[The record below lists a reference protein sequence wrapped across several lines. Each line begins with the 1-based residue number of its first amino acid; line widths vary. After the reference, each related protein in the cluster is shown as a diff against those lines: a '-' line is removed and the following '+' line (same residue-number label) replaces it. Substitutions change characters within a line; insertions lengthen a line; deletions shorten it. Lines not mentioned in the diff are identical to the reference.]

1 MAISEG
7 DVRDVL
13 ARVPHPEI
21 DHTLV
26 ELGMVKDIVVGDGKV
41 SVTLVLPFL
50 GVPIRDDL
58 VDSLRNA
65 IKELGGDG
73 DVEVNLAEMTQKGRE
88 TFMVMAQEAWLG
100 T

>member
-1 MAISEG
+1 MGISEG
-7 DVRDVL
+7 EVRDAL

-26 ELGMVKDIVVGDGKV
+26 ELGMVKDVVVGDGKV

-50 GVPIRDDL
+50 GVPIVDDL

-65 IKELGGDG
+65 IKALSGDVE
-73 DVEVNLAEMTQKGRE
+73 VEVNLAEMTQKGRE
-88 TFMVMAQEAWLG
+88 TFMVTAQEAWLG

>member
-7 DVRDVL
+7 DVRDAL

-21 DHTLV
+21 DHTLA
-26 ELGMVKDIVVGDGKV
+26 ELGMVKDIVVGDGKA

-65 IKELGGDG
+65 IKELSGDVE
-73 DVEVNLAEMTQKGRE
+73 VEVNLAEMTQKGRE
-88 TFMVMAQEAWLG
+88 TFMVKAQEAWLG

>member
-1 MAISEG
+1 MGISEG
-7 DVRDVL
+7 EVRDAL

-50 GVPIRDDL
+50 GVPIVDDL

-65 IKELGGDG
+65 IKALSGDVE
-73 DVEVNLAEMTQKGRE
+73 VEVNLAEMTQKGRE
-88 TFMVMAQEAWLG
+88 TFMVTAQEAWLG

>member
-1 MAISEG
+1 MVISEG
-7 DVRDVL
+7 DVRDAL

-26 ELGMVKDIVVGDGKV
+26 ELEMVKDIVVGDGKA

-65 IKELGGDG
+65 IKELGGD
-73 DVEVNLAEMTQKGRE
+73 VEVNMAEMTQKGRE
-88 TFMVMAQEAWLG
+88 TFMAMAQEAWLG